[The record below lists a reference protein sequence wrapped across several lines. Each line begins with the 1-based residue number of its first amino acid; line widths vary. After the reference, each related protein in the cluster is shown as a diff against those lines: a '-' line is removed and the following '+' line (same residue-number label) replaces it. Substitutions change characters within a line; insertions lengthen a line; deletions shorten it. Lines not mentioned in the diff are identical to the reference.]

1 MSLTEPN
8 GPNRRPLDR
17 QSAAYKKELYI
28 CSTIVIVL
36 TVLGGSLLGYRISTA
51 ERMMAEGKWVNRPN
65 PLTTSEFDMPV
76 VDRPMSDEELERS
89 NKKALQKTPK
99 TRIVQ

>member
-1 MSLTEPN
+1 MSLTTPN

-36 TVLGGSLLGYRISTA
+36 TLLGGSLLGYRISTA
-51 ERMMAEGKWVNRPN
+51 ERMMAEGKWVNKAN
-65 PLTTSEFDMPV
+65 PLTTSEFDAPV
-76 VDRPMSDEELERS
+76 VHRPMSAEELSRPAS
-89 NKKALQKTPK
+89 KVTPAPAPK
-99 TRIVQ
+99 IVR